1 MVRNKKIIIAIG
13 GGGFTHSSDE
23 DLDEFVINQVNKS
36 KINIGF
42 LPTASNDN
50 QEKIDLFYNRF
61 KSQKFKLS
69 HFNLCSSVEGFNE
82 WLLNKDIIYVGGGNT
97 SDMINIWKRHNLIKD
112 FKVFDK
118 IMSFPNIN
126 HVRGITT
133 SYINYIFVQQPF
145 IKTFNTR
152 TEIKMR

>member
-61 KSQKFKLS
+61 IHLVEVSGFLKIVKYNIIFLS
-69 HFNLCSSVEGFNE
+69 ILHHGYISLIFL
-82 WLLNKDIIYVGGGNT
+82 IY
-97 SDMINIWKRHNLIKD
+97 
-112 FKVFDK
+112 
-118 IMSFPNIN
+118 
-126 HVRGITT
+126 
-133 SYINYIFVQQPF
+133 F
-145 IKTFNTR
+145 IYCLSA
-152 TEIKMR
+152 IS

>member
-50 QEKIDLFYNRF
+50 QEKIDLCLLYTSPSPRDAT
-61 KSQKFKLS
+61 LS
-69 HFNLCSSVEGFNE
+69 RMPSSA
-82 WLLNKDIIYVGGGNT
+82 
-97 SDMINIWKRHNLIKD
+97 
-112 FKVFDK
+112 
-118 IMSFPNIN
+118 
-126 HVRGITT
+126 
-133 SYINYIFVQQPF
+133 
-145 IKTFNTR
+145 
-152 TEIKMR
+152 